1 MPRTANCPNGRSGES
16 MPDDMDLD
24 DDTLEQIA
32 EDERAAFDFY
42 GLPYPEDDPCLSAS

>member
-1 MPRTANCPNGRSGES
+1 
-16 MPDDMDLD
+16 MPDLDLD

-42 GLPYPEDDPCLSAS
+42 GLPDLEDDPWNAS